1 VYTSAIHSSTD
12 TSEIGRSIIAISTSS
27 SLNGVTFSNC
37 LHLSSYFSDIQSITI
52 NHFSWNCH
60 DTDQISAIAHPH
72 LVSIVLISE
81 LVLLVFD
88 VIVLIRN
95 AEPFGPYHSYITSF
109 ISSHSNCPDHFN
121 IALSITSLGNQLY
134 LAFSSTISNA
144 GFIFGSAQFLAA
156 I

>member
-1 VYTSAIHSSTD
+1 VIAK
-12 TSEIGRSIIAISTSS
+12 SIIAISTSS

-52 NHFSWNCH
+52 KPFSWNCQATAH
-60 DTDQISAIAHPH
+60 ISAIAHHH
-72 LVSIVLISE
+72 LVRIVLMSE
-81 LVLLVFD
+81 LVLLVFE

-95 AEPFGPYHSYITSF
+95 AEPFGPYHSYIISF
-109 ISSHSNCPDHFN
+109 ISSHSSCHEPFN

-134 LAFSSTISNA
+134 LAFSKTISSC
-144 GFIFGSAQFLAA
+144 GFIFGSAPFLAA